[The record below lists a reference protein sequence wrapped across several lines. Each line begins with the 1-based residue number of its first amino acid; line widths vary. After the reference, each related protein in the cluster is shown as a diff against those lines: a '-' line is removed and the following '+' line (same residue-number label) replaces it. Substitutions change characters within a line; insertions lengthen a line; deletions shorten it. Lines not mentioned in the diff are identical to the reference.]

1 MSTVPS
7 NCHIL
12 SASHFWFGFTE
23 VAPLSPL
30 TLSLFICCFLGSF
43 MTILMQFSK
52 IKCIFYDSFRESAP
66 LGAERESKA
75 AQCRP
80 VSLYDCLS
88 FLLSIMSVFAFIFA
102 LIFISFICSSSAS
115 SSTLLFVRSACVSKF
130 IFLFVSTVNLM
141 CLWHVLT
148 VSSWR
153 GYRRGYWRFM
163 LTFFFIIS
171 HIHHSVGLFSSH
183 TCVWVSAHLPY
194 SCSPCMTLI
203 EKPTALHTLHWPTKN
218 EQQKFDVCCYGKS
231 ED

>member
-1 MSTVPS
+1 MYFLWLFSRVSTP
-7 NCHIL
+7 
-12 SASHFWFGFTE
+12 
-23 VAPLSPL
+23 
-30 TLSLFICCFLGSF
+30 GS
-43 MTILMQFSK
+43 
-52 IKCIFYDSFRESAP
+52 R
-66 LGAERESKA
+66 ERE
-75 AQCRP
+75 QYRP

-115 SSTLLFVRSACVSKF
+115 ASTLLFVRSACVSKF

-194 SCSPCMTLI
+194 SCSSNGAIHAWPWLKSQLRCTLY
-203 EKPTALHTLHWPTKN
+203 TG
-218 EQQKFDVCCYGKS
+218 QQRTNNRISMFVVMASRRISLERSCK
-231 ED
+231 

>member
-1 MSTVPS
+1 MSS
-7 NCHIL
+7 NY
-12 SASHFWFGFTE
+12 FGPPPNDCA
-23 VAPLSPL
+23 VCQLSPVIVTFCQL
-30 TLSLFICCFLGSF
+30 PIFDLGSQKSLQSPLLCLCCSLGSF

-66 LGAERESKA
+66 LGPERERE
-75 AQCRP
+75 QCRP

-115 SSTLLFVRSACVSKF
+115 SCSLLFVRSACVSKF
-130 IFLFVSTVNLM
+130 IFLFVSTVNMM

-163 LTFFFIIS
+163 LTFFLLYRIS
-171 HIHHSVGLFSSH
+171 TIP
-183 TCVWVSAHLPY
+183 WVSSLLTHL
-194 SCSPCMTLI
+194 CL
-203 EKPTALHTLHWPTKN
+203 
-218 EQQKFDVCCYGKS
+218 GKRPLTVFVLF
-231 ED
+231 

>member
-1 MSTVPS
+1 
-7 NCHIL
+7 
-12 SASHFWFGFTE
+12 
-23 VAPLSPL
+23 
-30 TLSLFICCFLGSF
+30 

-66 LGAERESKA
+66 LGAEKERE
-75 AQCRP
+75 QCRP

-102 LIFISFICSSSAS
+102 LIFISFICSSSAFS
-115 SSTLLFVRSACVSKF
+115 SSLLFVRSACVSKF

-163 LTFFFIIS
+163 LTFFLLYRIYTIP
-171 HIHHSVGLFSSH
+171 
-183 TCVWVSAHLPY
+183 WVSSLLTHLCLGKRPLTVFVLSMHDPDWKANCAAH
-194 SCSPCMTLI
+194 STLANKERTTEI
-203 EKPTALHTLHWPTKN
+203 QCLLLWQVGGLVRNDHVNRCIVSLAINKIRVSRA
-218 EQQKFDVCCYGKS
+218 
-231 ED
+231 